1 MSPKIANLIA
11 IETGILVGLM
21 SWLTYSHFP
30 SSEPHPAAGMQE
42 SNAASVRTVAPPSE
56 AISQRPS
63 TADYNA
69 EREQARLMAERSVS
83 LASRQRYE
91 QAIATEPY
99 VSSIAADSP
108 SYSEVNQ
115 EPAVV
120 PTDYLESPQT
130 VIYAQPI
137 VVFSNP
143 RRFANRC
150 RSTRPLNCAAPPS
163 THQCPDRRNPH
174 PNDNRVVVGP
184 NISAPPFPPTQGSRP
199 PENVR
204 ETGVPGSQQKRAVLP
219 GSSGAGRRA
228 LSVP

>member
-1 MSPKIANLIA
+1 MNPKVANFIA
-11 IETGILVGLM
+11 IEAGILIGLM

-30 SSEPHPAAGMQE
+30 SSEPRTEARMQE
-42 SNAASVRTVAPPSE
+42 SNVGPVRTVAPQSE
-56 AISQRPS
+56 AINQRLS

-150 RSTRPLNCAAPPS
+150 RSTRPPNCAPPPI
-163 THQCPDRRNPH
+163 THQCPDRRNLH
-174 PNDNRVVVGP
+174 PNDTRVVVGP
-184 NISAPPFPPTQGSRP
+184 NISAPPFPPTQGSRAR
-199 PENVR
+199 ENVR
-204 ETGVPGSQQKRAVLP
+204 QTGVTGGQQKRTAVPGSA
-219 GSSGAGRRA
+219 GAGQRSV
-228 LSVP
+228 SVP

>member
-11 IETGILVGLM
+11 IETGLLVGLM

-99 VSSIAADSP
+99 VSSTAADSP
-108 SYSEVNQ
+108 SYAEVNQ

-150 RSTRPLNCAAPPS
+150 RSRPRHR
-163 THQCPDRRNPH
+163 T
-174 PNDNRVVVGP
+174 
-184 NISAPPFPPTQGSRP
+184 
-199 PENVR
+199 
-204 ETGVPGSQQKRAVLP
+204 
-219 GSSGAGRRA
+219 SSGKDTRHLPRCCHH
-228 LSVP
+228 